1 MGDPQVEPYREN
13 FTLESTLEP
22 YSGSSHWSPTWD
34 TSPHWSR
41 IGLPHWKT
49 RVEPHSASTVES
61 AIEPTAES
69 KAKSIVDS
77 TAESIVEAHS
87 RV

>member
-1 MGDPQVEPYREN
+1 MEPYREN

-22 YSGSSHWSPTWD
+22 YSGSSLWSPTWD
-34 TSPHWSR
+34 PSPHWSH
-41 IGLPHWKT
+41 IGIPYWGT
-49 RVEPHSASTVES
+49 RVEPHSESTVES

-69 KAKSIVDS
+69 KAEFTVES
-77 TAESIVEAHS
+77 TVESIVKAHS